1 MLTMAELASC
11 VQLLQAGVA
20 RCRSGKRFRT
30 AVEVAPPAA
39 AVPRSVPRKQRDPS
53 AMTPAKMIMKASMQA
68 WKEKASELQS
78 NARDPAL
85 DGKIAH
91 TRPGWM
97 RTCGAY

>member
-1 MLTMAELASC
+1 
-11 VQLLQAGVA
+11 
-20 RCRSGKRFRT
+20 
-30 AVEVAPPAA
+30 
-39 AVPRSVPRKQRDPS
+39 
-53 AMTPAKMIMKASMQA
+53 MTPAKMIMKASMQA